1 MKSIGINLDIRAGVS
16 MHMNMRPLEV
26 WDRVGGIGEMGQ
38 AETEGGRERGEKK
51 RQRERKGDRQ
61 REEREL

>member
-1 MKSIGINLDIRAGVS
+1 

>member
-38 AETEGGRERGEKK
+38 AERWREGEGREEKAK
-51 RQRERKGDRQ
+51 RERKGDRQ

>member
-1 MKSIGINLDIRAGVS
+1 

-38 AETEGGRERGEKK
+38 AERWREGEGREEKAK
-51 RQRERKGDRQ
+51 RERKGDRQ